1 MNYLKPKL
9 TVDEQI
15 KHMQSRG
22 IRFNLCSEKEAVDYL
37 FSKENYFQ
45 VAAYRKL
52 FAVRLGGDRSGE
64 YADLDFAYLIDLSHI
79 DKVLSR
85 TVLPMTLDI
94 ENAAKMK
101 IASQISENP
110 DEDGY
115 SIVTDF
121 IGQMNETAQKGFRRV
136 LKTRKHDEY
145 CGALIKKYYDNMP
158 IWVLLE
164 IGSFGTLVDLYR
176 FCAQRWNDQQMKDEH
191 YRLKQVKAI
200 RNSSAHSSCIINGFG
215 NLEPTSIR
223 LNPQVG
229 KALADTNIGAKARKA
244 RLRNA
249 RMQQLVTLL
258 YTYKEFVDDEVAL
271 RETTKNID
279 LFFDEINKKVSYY
292 KGNSLIKSSFDFLNR
307 LFDNWF

>member
-1 MNYLKPKL
+1 MR
-9 TVDEQI
+9 
-15 KHMQSRG
+15 SRG
-22 IRFNLCSEKEAVDYL
+22 IRFDLCNEKDALDYL
-37 FSKENYFQ
+37 LNKENYFR

-52 FAVRLGGDRSGE
+52 FAVRQGGDHDGE

-101 IASQISENP
+101 IVSRVSEEAS
-110 DEDGY
+110 EDGY

-136 LKTRKHDEY
+136 LRIREHDEY
-145 CGALIKKYYDNMP
+145 CGALIRKYYDNMP
-158 IWVLLE
+158 VWVLLE
-164 IGSFGTLVDLYR
+164 VGSFGTLVDLYR

-200 RNSSAHSSCIINGFG
+200 RNSTAHSSCIINGF
-215 NLEPTSIR
+215 EHHESTSIR
-223 LNPQVG
+223 LNPEVG
-229 KALADTNIGAKARKA
+229 QALADTNIGKKARKA
-244 RLRNA
+244 RLRNP

-258 YTYKEFVDDEVAL
+258 YTHKEFVGDEVAL
-271 RETTKNID
+271 RDTKNSIAMFFEQID
-279 LFFDEINKKVSYY
+279 KEANYY

>member
-1 MNYLKPKL
+1 
-9 TVDEQI
+9 
-15 KHMQSRG
+15 
-22 IRFNLCSEKEAVDYL
+22 
-37 FSKENYFQ
+37 
-45 VAAYRKL
+45 
-52 FAVRLGGDRSGE
+52 
-64 YADLDFAYLIDLSHI
+64 
-79 DKVLSR
+79 
-85 TVLPMTLDI
+85 
-94 ENAAKMK
+94 
-101 IASQISENP
+101 
-110 DEDGY
+110 
-115 SIVTDF
+115 
-121 IGQMNETAQKGFRRV
+121 
-136 LKTRKHDEY
+136 
-145 CGALIKKYYDNMP
+145 
-158 IWVLLE
+158 
-164 IGSFGTLVDLYR
+164 
-176 FCAQRWNDQQMKDEH
+176 
-191 YRLKQVKAI
+191 VKAI